1 MAIYTDYTK
10 EFNPVSAWIKLTLK
24 DKQAAFAKEPNALNW
39 NLCLKAMYVHQQFK
53 FAVRSVT
60 VDREA
65 LSAALDHAPI
75 GDWADIISRATTGMT
90 VKEVLGTSSVY
101 TL

>member
-10 EFNPVSAWIKLTLK
+10 QLSPVVLWAKNTLK
-24 DKQAAFAKEPNALNW
+24 AAQSAFNKEPNALNW
-39 NLCLKAMYVHQQFK
+39 NLCLKAMYVHQQVK

-60 VDREA
+60 VDRDGLMES
-65 LSAALDHAPI
+65 LSQAPV
-75 GDWADIISRATTGMT
+75 GDWADTISRATTGMT

>member
-39 NLCLKAMYVHQQFK
+39 NLCLKAMYVHQQVK

-60 VDREA
+60 VDRDGLMES
-65 LSAALDHAPI
+65 LSQAPV
-75 GDWADIISRATTGMT
+75 GDWADTISRATTGMT
-90 VKEVLGTSSVY
+90 VREVLGTSSVY

>member
-1 MAIYTDYTK
+1 MALYIDYTK
-10 EFNPVSAWIKLTLK
+10 ELSPVVLWAKNTLK
-24 DKQAAFAKEPNALNW
+24 DAQSAFNKEPNALNW
-39 NLCLKAMYVHQQFK
+39 NLCLKAMYVHQQTK

-60 VDREA
+60 VDRGA
-65 LSAALDHAPI
+65 LNETLDNAPI

-90 VKEVLGTSSVY
+90 VKEVLGSSSVY